1 MSARSISGDLI
12 AALKRLRLGGLLPTL
27 AERLILA
34 EKEDTPYE
42 DVLLMLLVDEIS
54 RRDSTASIRR
64 ADQAGLDPDMV
75 LERWDKSAK
84 VTYDRRVM
92 NELGSLRFVEDHRN
106 VVILGPVGVGKTF
119 LANALGHLCCR
130 AGFNVRMLRA
140 DALLR
145 LLKQSRMDNSRD
157 AVMTELATVDV
168 LIIDDFALEPMSR
181 EESRDIY
188 QLFVE
193 RNARLSTVVTSNR
206 DTAEWIAAFDD
217 ALLAQSAV
225 DRFKNNA
232 FDLVVDG
239 ESYRSR
245 LKPNIEKL
253 PPPPSAPVKKVAVH
267 PRTKAANR
275 PSMTPRTSAPCRGLR
290 GPPGSTRPQIC
301 GIRSAGLRCPSPGP
315 MILATAGPIPLA
327 SDTLD
332 AFSLDGLPVL
342 DVRSAD
348 LVDVPVAERRDEM
361 TVLGVH
367 PALLALRRLQVT
379 RAELSLEQGRRVVAV
394 LHPLAL
400 VAASAATD
408 LGSHLLLPQ
417 HRLFQ
422 REPLVLLVP
431 CFQRAG
437 PRIQRAH
444 AHAVARFRFVNACV
458 LGRLAVTVHGPE
470 KSGSF
475 RRLAGSEKI
484 GDRHEIEGV
493 IYVGRWTPMPS

>member
-1 MSARSISGDLI
+1 MSARSVGADLI

-27 AERLILA
+27 AERLSLA

-42 DVLLMLLVDEIS
+42 DLLLMLLVDEIS

-75 LERWDKSAK
+75 LERWDKTAK

-92 NELGSLRFVEDHRN
+92 NELSSLRFVEDHRN

-130 AGFNVRMLRA
+130 AGFNVRLQRA

-145 LLKQSRMDNSRD
+145 LLKQSRMDNSRE
-157 AVMTELATVDV
+157 ALMTELTTVDV

-206 DTAEWIAAFDD
+206 DTAEWIATFDD

-267 PRTKAANR
+267 PRTKAAKR
-275 PSMTPRTSAPCRGLR
+275 YR
-290 GPPGSTRPQIC
+290 
-301 GIRSAGLRCPSPGP
+301 
-315 MILATAGPIPLA
+315 
-327 SDTLD
+327 
-332 AFSLDGLPVL
+332 
-342 DVRSAD
+342 
-348 LVDVPVAERRDEM
+348 
-361 TVLGVH
+361 
-367 PALLALRRLQVT
+367 
-379 RAELSLEQGRRVVAV
+379 
-394 LHPLAL
+394 
-400 VAASAATD
+400 
-408 LGSHLLLPQ
+408 
-417 HRLFQ
+417 
-422 REPLVLLVP
+422 
-431 CFQRAG
+431 
-437 PRIQRAH
+437 
-444 AHAVARFRFVNACV
+444 
-458 LGRLAVTVHGPE
+458 
-470 KSGSF
+470 
-475 RRLAGSEKI
+475 
-484 GDRHEIEGV
+484 
-493 IYVGRWTPMPS
+493 

>member
-1 MSARSISGDLI
+1 MSARSVSVDLI

-27 AERLILA
+27 AERFTLA

-42 DVLLMLLVDEIS
+42 DLLLMLLVDEIS

-64 ADQAGLDPDMV
+64 AEQAGLDPDMV

-92 NELGSLRFVEDHRN
+92 NELVSLRFVEDHRN
-106 VVILGPVGVGKTF
+106 AVVLGPVGVGKTF

-130 AGFNVRMLRA
+130 AGFNVRLLRA

-145 LLKQSRMDNSRD
+145 LLKQSRMDNSRE

-239 ESYRSR
+239 ESFRSR
-245 LKPNIEKL
+245 LKPNIDKL
-253 PPPPSAPVKKVAVH
+253 PPPPSAPVKKLPVH
-267 PRTKAANR
+267 PRSKAA
-275 PSMTPRTSAPCRGLR
+275 A
-290 GPPGSTRPQIC
+290 
-301 GIRSAGLRCPSPGP
+301 
-315 MILATAGPIPLA
+315 
-327 SDTLD
+327 
-332 AFSLDGLPVL
+332 
-342 DVRSAD
+342 
-348 LVDVPVAERRDEM
+348 RR
-361 TVLGVH
+361 
-367 PALLALRRLQVT
+367 R
-379 RAELSLEQGRRVVAV
+379 
-394 LHPLAL
+394 
-400 VAASAATD
+400 
-408 LGSHLLLPQ
+408 
-417 HRLFQ
+417 
-422 REPLVLLVP
+422 
-431 CFQRAG
+431 
-437 PRIQRAH
+437 
-444 AHAVARFRFVNACV
+444 
-458 LGRLAVTVHGPE
+458 
-470 KSGSF
+470 
-475 RRLAGSEKI
+475 
-484 GDRHEIEGV
+484 
-493 IYVGRWTPMPS
+493 

>member
-1 MSARSISGDLI
+1 MSARSVSVELI

-27 AERLILA
+27 AERFTLA

-42 DVLLMLLVDEIS
+42 DLLLMLLVDEIS

-64 ADQAGLDPDMV
+64 AEQAGLDPDMV

-92 NELGSLRFVEDHRN
+92 NELVSLRFVEDHRN
-106 VVILGPVGVGKTF
+106 AVVLGPVGVGKTF

-130 AGFNVRMLRA
+130 AGFNVRLLRA

-145 LLKQSRMDNSRD
+145 LLKQSRMDNSRE

-239 ESYRSR
+239 ESFRSR
-245 LKPNIEKL
+245 LKPNIDKL
-253 PPPPSAPVKKVAVH
+253 PPPPSAPVKKLPVH
-267 PRTKAANR
+267 PRSKAA
-275 PSMTPRTSAPCRGLR
+275 A
-290 GPPGSTRPQIC
+290 
-301 GIRSAGLRCPSPGP
+301 
-315 MILATAGPIPLA
+315 
-327 SDTLD
+327 
-332 AFSLDGLPVL
+332 
-342 DVRSAD
+342 
-348 LVDVPVAERRDEM
+348 RR
-361 TVLGVH
+361 
-367 PALLALRRLQVT
+367 R
-379 RAELSLEQGRRVVAV
+379 
-394 LHPLAL
+394 
-400 VAASAATD
+400 
-408 LGSHLLLPQ
+408 
-417 HRLFQ
+417 
-422 REPLVLLVP
+422 
-431 CFQRAG
+431 
-437 PRIQRAH
+437 
-444 AHAVARFRFVNACV
+444 
-458 LGRLAVTVHGPE
+458 
-470 KSGSF
+470 
-475 RRLAGSEKI
+475 
-484 GDRHEIEGV
+484 
-493 IYVGRWTPMPS
+493 

>member
-1 MSARSISGDLI
+1 MSARSISAELI

-27 AERLILA
+27 AERFTLA

-42 DVLLMLLVDEIS
+42 DLLLMLLVDEIS

-64 ADQAGLDPDMV
+64 AEQAGLEPDMV

-92 NELGSLRFVEDHRN
+92 NELVSLRFVEDHRN
-106 VVILGPVGVGKTF
+106 AVVLGPVGVGKTF

-130 AGFNVRMLRA
+130 AGFNVRLLRA

-145 LLKQSRMDNSRD
+145 WLKQSRMDNSRE

-206 DTAEWIAAFDD
+206 DTAEWIATFDD

-253 PPPPSAPVKKVAVH
+253 APPPSAPVKKVPVH
-267 PRTKAANR
+267 PRTKAA
-275 PSMTPRTSAPCRGLR
+275 
-290 GPPGSTRPQIC
+290 TR
-301 GIRSAGLRCPSPGP
+301 
-315 MILATAGPIPLA
+315 
-327 SDTLD
+327 
-332 AFSLDGLPVL
+332 
-342 DVRSAD
+342 
-348 LVDVPVAERRDEM
+348 RR
-361 TVLGVH
+361 
-367 PALLALRRLQVT
+367 
-379 RAELSLEQGRRVVAV
+379 
-394 LHPLAL
+394 
-400 VAASAATD
+400 
-408 LGSHLLLPQ
+408 
-417 HRLFQ
+417 
-422 REPLVLLVP
+422 
-431 CFQRAG
+431 
-437 PRIQRAH
+437 
-444 AHAVARFRFVNACV
+444 
-458 LGRLAVTVHGPE
+458 
-470 KSGSF
+470 
-475 RRLAGSEKI
+475 
-484 GDRHEIEGV
+484 
-493 IYVGRWTPMPS
+493 